1 MKNKNNVNISLIF
14 LLYFLST
21 IVIFYSFKSYYYL
34 IILLPI
40 LINLILLKVNKK
52 TWLLWILTIFISFI
66 FRLLTYK
73 IGGNIHDLNIFLL
86 NNDFY
91 TKKQEL
97 LNQIDNIYKNEY
109 VNEFIKLLM
118 FNEKNYNSDF
128 YKSICSLGITYL
140 FVVSGLHINLILFP
154 IRKLFKNKPYPYYIF
169 SVLFCFFYIYLL
181 NYSISILRILFS
193 NLILLIF
200 KKKLNNFISTIISGW
215 ILLLIFSKEIYSA
228 SYIMSYLCTLLII
241 WLTTKIKNKF
251 LLFFLINVLCFLLT
265 IPIILNFNKR
275 INIFIFFYNILF
287 TNIISFIY
295 IYLLIFAFIPPF
307 AEINSKI
314 ILFIQN
320 LIEITN
326 VTSIFIEIP
335 RTFTWSN
342 SIYFSTLLGIFVFFN
357 KKN

>member
-1 MKNKNNVNISLIF
+1 
-14 LLYFLST
+14 
-21 IVIFYSFKSYYYL
+21 
-34 IILLPI
+34 
-40 LINLILLKVNKK
+40 
-52 TWLLWILTIFISFI
+52 
-66 FRLLTYK
+66 
-73 IGGNIHDLNIFLL
+73 
-86 NNDFY
+86 
-91 TKKQEL
+91 
-97 LNQIDNIYKNEY
+97 
-109 VNEFIKLLM
+109 
-118 FNEKNYNSDF
+118 
-128 YKSICSLGITYL
+128 
-140 FVVSGLHINLILFP
+140 
-154 IRKLFKNKPYPYYIF
+154 
-169 SVLFCFFYIYLL
+169 
-181 NYSISILRILFS
+181 
-193 NLILLIF
+193 
-200 KKKLNNFISTIISGW
+200 
-215 ILLLIFSKEIYSA
+215 
-228 SYIMSYLCTLLII
+228 MSYLCTLLII

-251 LLFFLINVLCFLLT
+251 LLLFLINVLCFLLT

-342 SIYFSTLLGIFVFFN
+342 SVYFSTLLGIFVFFN